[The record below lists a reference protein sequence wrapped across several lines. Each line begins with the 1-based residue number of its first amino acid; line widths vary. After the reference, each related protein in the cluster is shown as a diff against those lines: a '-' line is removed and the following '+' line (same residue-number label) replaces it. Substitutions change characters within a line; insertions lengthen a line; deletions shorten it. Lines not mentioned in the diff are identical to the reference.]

1 MNINLRWQFHI
12 ILNRIPIVSTD
23 LAFRFFHWSLS
34 KIAPNVEKAWW
45 QPPDNSMQF
54 SFTILC
60 LQIPWHLTVQPIK
73 RHDPFPI
80 LFLSAFDLI
89 FWHFSSVSQVRTE
102 IGPQLRACCVSSSC
116 AFTSISCFPQPL
128 QGDCVC
134 SAPAGRL
141 LPAGLALRSAGALVL
156 PMDSPPRR
164 LPTREVPTPVNTGE
178 SDDSGRWC
186 LRVDSRLF
194 HSFNEG
200 QLNFVLSKHSTSQ
213 TDDRQF

>member
-80 LFLSAFDLI
+80 LFFSAFGWFF
-89 FWHFSSVSQVRTE
+89 FWHFSSVSQVRTK

-141 LPAGLALRSAGALVL
+141 LPAGLALQSAGALVGVPL
-156 PMDSPPRR
+156 PSPPSPPSRGSNASRQHRRIRR
-164 LPTREVPTPVNTGE
+164 LRPVRLLWE
-178 SDDSGRWC
+178 DSGAHEWWAIGHN
-186 LRVDSRLF
+186 LYL
-194 HSFNEG
+194 
-200 QLNFVLSKHSTSQ
+200 
-213 TDDRQF
+213 